1 MWYIKVVIIF
11 KGIKYFFEFLCRIQ
25 ASKII
30 LGRMFIFGFNQNFEV
45 SFFYRLFFRIKLFV
59 LIESVLLDP
68 QLNEVSKL
76 V

>member
-1 MWYIKVVIIF
+1 MRYIKVVIIF

-30 LGRMFIFGFNQNFEV
+30 LSWKFIFRFNQNFEV
-45 SFFYRLFFRIKLFV
+45 SFFYWLFFWIKLFV
-59 LIESVLLDP
+59 LAESVLLDP
-68 QLNEVSKL
+68 LLNDVSKL